1 MSFNNARHLSIG
13 GKDAVRIEIG
23 GGCVWKG
30 LPKGYKRLA
39 HIETTGTQYIDLEFI
54 PNQDTRF
61 VTRFKYNGG
70 THIYGTRQSAT
81 SATSASRNFV
91 LRAISGNW
99 QPCYGYTL
107 GGTGVPHDKE
117 WHTADQD
124 KNVFRLD
131 NIGEY
136 DASALT
142 AGTTVE
148 NGILTKVFDV
158 QTFTAPRTLLIG
170 AINSAVSG
178 GTIYIGKSC
187 FDEAQVYDNGVLI
200 RDVISCEA
208 PDGSIGM
215 YDIMVGKFRGNA
227 GTGEFVAG
235 PVLSVY

>member
-13 GKDAVRIEIG
+13 GKDVVRLELDG
-23 GGCVWKG
+23 GAVWKG
-30 LPKGYKRLA
+30 LPSGYKKLDY
-39 HIETTGTQYIDLEFI
+39 IETTGTQYIDTGFT
-54 PNQDTRF
+54 PNQDSR
-61 VTRFKYNGG
+61 VITRFKYKGG

-81 SATSASRNFV
+81 SATSASGNFV
-91 LRAISGNW
+91 LRAISSNW

-107 GGTGVPHDKE
+107 GGTGVPHDNK

-170 AINSAVSG
+170 AINSAAG
-178 GTIYIGKSC
+178 GGKIYIGKGC
-187 FDEAQVYDNGVLI
+187 FGDTQLYDNGKLV
-200 RDVISCEA
+200 RDYIPCET
-208 PDGSIGM
+208 PNEEIGM
-215 YDIMVGKFRGNA
+215 YDTVNAVFYGNA
-227 GTGEFVAG
+227 GTGAFLFG
-235 PVLSVY
+235 